1 MHYNSIT
8 KEKNFVLGVT
18 CTSDWIYSFSDAEQ
32 QYIDFLKYECGLP
45 IDCCLDRSNAIYNSR
60 YNIFKEN
67 DSVLII
73 DVGSSTIDF
82 STYVKSRCISSC
94 CYGANVGTHSIVDIL
109 IRHILHDGNNA
120 ENLQKLKEFRN
131 SMGYE
136 GDILT
141 QLSLYVQT
149 QVEGYFIECRDNFR
163 LLLPYEELTP
173 NWPGPVWDIC
183 IAFEASKD

>member
-18 CTSDWIYSFSDAEQ
+18 CTSDWINSFSDAEQ